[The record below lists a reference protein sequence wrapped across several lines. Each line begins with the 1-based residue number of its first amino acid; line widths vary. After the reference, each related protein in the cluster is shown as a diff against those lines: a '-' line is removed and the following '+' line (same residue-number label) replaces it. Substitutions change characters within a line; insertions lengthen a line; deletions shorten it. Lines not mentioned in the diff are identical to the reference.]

1 MKEKNI
7 LTKELPEYFFKK
19 ANIVKIIVFTAIY
32 ASIFINIYKP
42 FGSGTWDSNL
52 SELYFFLYSS
62 VIVLIG
68 FVVIALSRIV
78 MYFWNQR
85 QKIMYIQYVVWIL
98 TEVLFMSL
106 FFTIIIISI
115 RPEAN
120 AWNTFKES
128 FHSTTLILLLPYF
141 IFHLYLSLSERNKE
155 LEERE
160 GIKPVDSSARMI
172 EFYDERN
179 VLRLSV
185 MKSKVLYVEAA
196 DNYVCIYY
204 KKQSGVARFMLRNT
218 LKAMEEYLA
227 DVDIVRCHRS
237 YMVNLEYVSVI
248 RRERNGIFLELS
260 IPEVPDI
267 PLSHK
272 YRDKVDVWF
281 KTNEQS

>member
-1 MKEKNI
+1 MKEVNI
-7 LTKELPEYFFKK
+7 FTKTLPEYIFKK
-19 ANIVKIIVFTAIY
+19 SNIVKVIIFTAIY

-68 FVVIALSRIV
+68 FIVIALSRII

-98 TEVLFMSL
+98 FEVLFMAI
-106 FFTIIIISI
+106 FFTIIIIAFK
-115 RPEAN
+115 PDVN
-120 AWNTFKES
+120 AWSTFKDS
-128 FHSTTLILLLPYF
+128 FYSTIAILLLPYF
-141 IFHLYLSLSERNKE
+141 IFHIYLSLSERNRE

-172 EFYDERN
+172 EFYDERE

-185 MKSKVLYVEAA
+185 MKSNVLYVEAA

-204 KKQSGVARFMLRNT
+204 KKQSGVARFMLRNS
-218 LKAMEEYLA
+218 LKALEKYLA

-248 RRERNGIFLELS
+248 RRERAGIFLELS
-260 IPEVPDI
+260 IPEAPDI

-272 YRDKVDVWF
+272 YRDKVDAWF
-281 KTNEQS
+281 RTNE

>member
-1 MKEKNI
+1 MKEI
-7 LTKELPEYFFKK
+7 SVFTRVLPEYLFKK
-19 ANIVKIIVFTAIY
+19 SNIVKIIVSTAIY

-68 FVVIALSRIV
+68 FVVITLSRIV

-85 QKIMYIQYVVWIL
+85 QRIVNIQYVMWIL
-98 TEVLFMSL
+98 FEVLFMSI
-106 FFTIIIISI
+106 FFTIIVLSI
-115 RPEAN
+115 NNEAN
-120 AWNTFKES
+120 AWHTFKDC
-128 FHSTTLILLLPYF
+128 FYNTILILLLPYL
-141 IFHLYLSLSERNKE
+141 IIHTYLSLSERNRE
-155 LEERE
+155 LEERD
-160 GIKPVDSSARMI
+160 GIKPVDSTARMI
-172 EFYDERN
+172 DFYDERE

-204 KKQSGVARFMLRNT
+204 RKQSGVARFMLRNS
-218 LKAMEEYLA
+218 LKAMEKYLA

-237 YMVNLEYVSVI
+237 YMVNLEHVSVI
-248 RRERNGIFLELS
+248 RRERGGIYLELT
-260 IPEVPDI
+260 IPEMPDI

-272 YRDKVDVWF
+272 YRDKVDTWF
-281 KTNEQS
+281 KTIEQ